1 MIDYK
6 QEHVENGPTQHLQQQ
21 QNDYY
26 IQQQQQQQQSG
37 VQQSIPSPSDISGM
51 SKACLNRTNSSN
63 LIQDESLIREI
74 QKFPCLYDRTHPGYK
89 KEEASHQAWIHI
101 REECVWI
108 ESSKFFFQFVLLIL
122 QCSYQ
127 TLGVY

>member
-6 QEHVENGPTQHLQQQ
+6 QEHVENGQPQHLQQQ

-26 IQQQQQQQQSG
+26 IQQQQQQQQQSG
-37 VQQSIPSPSDISGM
+37 VQQSIPSPLGM

-89 KEEASHQAWIHI
+89 KEEACHQAWIHI

-108 ESSKFFFQFVLLIL
+108 ESSKFLFHFSFIDVAYFVI
-122 QCSYQ
+122 SSSF
-127 TLGVY
+127 LGS